1 MSTAGFHERHLTT
14 EEILAHLFPVH
25 EGAVPV
31 PLHLSVCSE
40 CQAKVAR
47 LHEAWLLDKGAVQ
60 GVLEEIPPAFWA
72 EQKGAILARVRD
84 EAAAASAPASFPL
97 RWTARAVRRPAVAAA
112 SLAAAMILVAGISV
126 LRPREAA
133 VAPAASP
140 LSMSAVEASAASPH
154 GLVDA
159 ADLRDDE
166 LLRGV
171 DQSLSEE
178 LPFRSL
184 IPEEV

>member
-1 MSTAGFHERHLTT
+1 MSAAGFHERHLTT
-14 EEILAHLFPVH
+14 DEIVAHLFPVH

-60 GVLEEIPPAFWA
+60 GVLEEIPSAFWA
-72 EQKGAILARVRD
+72 EQQGAILARVRD
-84 EAAAASAPASFPL
+84 EAAAASAPAPFPL

-112 SLAAAMILVAGISV
+112 SLAAALALVAGISV
-126 LRPREAA
+126 LKPHEAA
-133 VAPAASP
+133 VQPSGPNVTAAETS
-140 LSMSAVEASAASPH
+140 SASPH

-166 LLRGV
+166 LLRGI